1 MLISKISKIVGY
13 FDIYRLSFTGNPLW
27 EGDIPMGEISQEM
40 IKKITVEVLKR
51 LTEGNDDESIP
62 IGVSN
67 RHIHLSQDDLEIL
80 FGQGYELTK
89 LKDLKQP
96 GQFAAEERV
105 AVIGPKGKFENVR
118 ILGPTRA
125 QTQLEISLS
134 DGFKLGIKAPVRES
148 GKIEETPGITIKGPK
163 GSIQKYRGVIAALRH
178 IHMPREYAEKYGFED
193 NSMVN
198 VLAEGTRKV
207 VFYNV
212 LIRVSEKYALEMHVD
227 TDEANAAGLSNGDKV
242 KIIRD

>member
-1 MLISKISKIVGY
+1 
-13 FDIYRLSFTGNPLW
+13 
-27 EGDIPMGEISQEM
+27 MGEINQE
-40 IKKITVEVLKR
+40 IIRKITIEVLKR
-51 LTEGNDDESIP
+51 LAEGNDEESIP

-67 RHIHLSQDDLEIL
+67 RHIHLSQEDLEIL
-80 FGQGYELTK
+80 FGQGYKLTK

-96 GQFAAEERV
+96 GQFAAEEKV
-105 AVIGPKGKFENVR
+105 TVIGPKGKFENVR

-125 QTQLEISLS
+125 KTQIEISLT
-134 DGFKLGIKAPVRES
+134 DGFKLGIKPPVRES
-148 GKIEETPGITIKGPK
+148 GKIEDTPGITIKGPK

-178 IHMPREYAEKYGFED
+178 IHMPKEYAEKYGLED

-198 VLAEGTRKV
+198 VVADGVRKV
-207 VFYNV
+207 AFYNV
-212 LIRVSEKYALEMHVD
+212 LIRISEKYALEMHID